1 MGKKNSED
9 TVLMAFYGTI
19 KLGFGN
25 NGVIY
30 NAKKAYIG
38 TGITKE
44 KYAMYRHGIPFVIK
58 EPKTPIVVDVFEVE
72 ASNLPRID
80 GLEGHPNWYRRELIP
95 VLINGKELQCWLYF
109 MTDDRVKNYKFVE
122 TGNYQ

>member
-9 TVLMAFYGTI
+9 TLLMAFYGTI

-25 NGVIY
+25 NRVIY

-80 GLEGHPNWYRRELIP
+80 SLEGHPNWYRRELIP
-95 VLINGKELQCWLYF
+95 VLVNGKELQCWLYF